1 MDRIESRNNPRVKN
15 AIDVRMKPSKNAF
28 LVEGFHV
35 VEMAS
40 AAFCLDE
47 VFSRDSFSAPNVI
60 VHQCPMSIVDKISSN
75 KSPEG
80 IVGVAHY
87 KDPNPGLKSNRILV
101 LDRIQDPG
109 NMGTLLRTAL
119 AFGYKDIFLLPGC
132 CSPFNGKVVAG
143 TQGAIFELSLYFP
156 KNEQEAVSMLHQAG
170 YQVVG
175 SALRNSIALGDFK
188 MTTTKFALV
197 LGNEGRGMTETLI
210 SQCDQIVKIEMSG
223 IDSLNVGIA
232 GGILMY
238 NLKNKV
244 E

>member
-15 AIDVRMKPSKNAF
+15 AIDTRTKPSKNAF

-35 VEMAS
+35 VEMAN
-40 AAFCLDE
+40 AASCLDE
-47 VFSRDSFSAPNVI
+47 VFSREPYSAPGVI

-87 KDPNPGLKSNRILV
+87 KDPNPGLNSDRVLV
-101 LDRIQDPG
+101 LDRVQDPG
-109 NMGTLLRTAL
+109 NLGTLLRTAL

-143 TQGAIFELSLYFP
+143 TQGAIFELSLHFP
-156 KNEQEAVSMLHQAG
+156 GNEQEAVSILRRAG
-170 YQVVG
+170 YKLVG
-175 SALRNSIALGDFK
+175 SALRNSVALSDLKMIAA
-188 MTTTKFALV
+188 KFALV
-197 LGNEGRGMTETLI
+197 LGNEGHGMTETLI

-238 NLKNKV
+238 NLQNKV
-244 E
+244 

>member
-1 MDRIESRNNPRVKN
+1 M
-15 AIDVRMKPSKNAF
+15 
-28 LVEGFHV
+28 
-35 VEMAS
+35 
-40 AAFCLDE
+40 
-47 VFSRDSFSAPNVI
+47 
-60 VHQCPMSIVDKISSN
+60 
-75 KSPEG
+75 
-80 IVGVAHY
+80 
-87 KDPNPGLKSNRILV
+87 
-101 LDRIQDPG
+101 LDRVQDPG

-143 TQGAIFELSLYFP
+143 TQGAIFELSLHFP

-170 YQVVG
+170 YRVVG